1 MIYVGPTAGEKF
13 YLRTLLM
20 VTKGPKSFDDLKTV
34 DGILC
39 ESFHDAC
46 LKRGLLED
54 DGEWLICLQDAA
66 EIQMGSQLCHLFAT
80 LLLFCAPAEPKKLWL
95 QFQEKICDDLPHK
108 LHELD
113 RTSVTE
119 NEVYDFGLHL
129 IDNILRD
136 SGHSLS
142 DFPNMPHPTHN
153 WSDTINNRLISQ
165 QLNYNHQ
172 TESTMAH
179 QFLQSLNN
187 GQRHA
192 FDKIWQSII
201 CKEGKVFFIY
211 GFGGC
216 GKTYLYEALCH
227 ALRAEGIIII
237 CVASTGLACLILP
250 GGQTAHSAFK
260 IPIDTLDFDSIC
272 SIPKESLRADLL

>member
-39 ESFHDAC
+39 ESFHHAC
-46 LKRGLLED
+46 LN
-54 DGEWLICLQDAA
+54 A
-66 EIQMGSQLCHLFAT
+66 EIQTGSHLHHLFAT

-119 NEVYDFGLHL
+119 NQDAAEIQMSSQLCHL
-129 IDNILRD
+129 FATLLLFCAPAEPKKLWLQFQEKICDDL
-136 SGHSLS
+136 
-142 DFPNMPHPTHN
+142 PHK
-153 WSDTINNRLISQ
+153 SDTINNHLISQ

-237 CVASTGLACLILP
+237 CVASTGLACLLLP